1 MTAASRVGA
10 VLVGL
15 LLMVLAAAA
24 LVRELVLAADRTV
37 TWPLA
42 ARWEQ
47 LVGEPSWA
55 TTGVAALVC
64 AVLAAGL
71 LALAARQG
79 GAAHERPV
87 LVRIETEHGA
97 TSLDVAAVE
106 KALRRRLETAVP
118 DIRVKRLEL
127 GTGCRVRVEVDVR
140 AADLVGVQD
149 RAYTVLAPDLE
160 RLVGLRLEAVD
171 VITARLVMPAE

>member
-1 MTAASRVGA
+1 MTAAARVTA

-24 LVRELVLAADRTV
+24 LVREVVLAADRAV

-42 ARWEQ
+42 GRWEQ

-64 AVLAAGL
+64 AALAAGL
-71 LALAARQG
+71 LALAVRQG
-79 GAAHERPV
+79 GAVRERPV

-97 TSLDVAAVE
+97 TSLDVPAVE
-106 KALRRRLETAVP
+106 RALRHRLEAAVP
-118 DIRVKRLEL
+118 DIRVRQFEL
-127 GTGCRVRVEVDVR
+127 GAGCRVRVEVDVR
-140 AADLVGVQD
+140 AVDLVGVQA
-149 RAYTVLAPDLE
+149 RAFAALAPDLE

-171 VITARLVMPAE
+171 VVAARLVMPAE